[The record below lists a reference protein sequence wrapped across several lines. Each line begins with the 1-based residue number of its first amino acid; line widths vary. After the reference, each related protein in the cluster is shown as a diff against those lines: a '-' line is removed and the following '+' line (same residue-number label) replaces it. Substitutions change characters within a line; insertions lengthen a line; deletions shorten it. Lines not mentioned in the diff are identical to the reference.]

1 MERKVI
7 GIIPAR
13 YDSSR
18 FPGKPLA
25 MILGK
30 SMIERVYEQARK
42 ALMLSDVIIATDDE
56 RILDEVNRFGGKVVM
71 TSKQHTNGTERCA
84 EVVRKLLYDV
94 DAVINIQGDEPII
107 DPTQIDQLAEMLLD
121 QSTQIGTLK
130 KKITDTALLDNPNII
145 KVVCRE
151 NSALYFSRSAIPF
164 NRNFPKYEWLSHTDY
179 YKHIGVY
186 GYQKSVLEKLVLL
199 PPSQLELIEQL
210 EQLRWLE
217 NGFSIRIAETTA
229 ESYSVDMPDDLERII
244 ELLTGLR

>member
-71 TSKQHTNGTERCA
+71 TSKHHTNGTERCA
-84 EVVRKLLYDV
+84 EVARKLLYDV

-121 QSTQIGTLK
+121 QSTQIATLK
-130 KKITDTALLDNPNII
+130 KKINDAALLDNPNII
-145 KVVCRE
+145 KVVCSE
-151 NSALYFSRSAIPF
+151 SSALYFSRSAIPF
-164 NRNFPKYEWLSHTDY
+164 NRNFPKYEWLSHIDY
-179 YKHIGVY
+179 YKHIGIY

-199 PPSQLELIEQL
+199 PPSQLELTEQL

-217 NGFSIRIAETTA
+217 NGFNIRIAETTA